1 MDGIKCFYLENKTK
15 KIKEMA
21 KESKVVTGIKLI
33 KQMEK
38 KHIEK
43 TRWCKEH
50 NMELQRQWHWEM
62 AEEMRRLSMQME
74 DHFGTRYIS
83 FNWES

>member
-1 MDGIKCFYLENKTK
+1 
-15 KIKEMA
+15 MA

-74 DHFGTRYIS
+74 DHFGTGYIS

>member
-1 MDGIKCFYLENKTK
+1 
-15 KIKEMA
+15 MA

-43 TRWCKEH
+43 ARWCKEH

-62 AEEMRRLSMQME
+62 AEEMRRLSSKME
-74 DHFGTRYIS
+74 DHFGTGYIS